1 MMIKP
6 TREELENE
14 IKELENEVKELE
26 REKEH
31 TEKAIHSITLDYIAV
46 EEIGEVLQKI
56 LDNTYI
62 TLSMAETLSI
72 KRVLKYLEIL
82 AKKLYDVY

>member
-6 TREELENE
+6 TYEELEDE
-14 IKELENEVKELE
+14 IKELENEVKEFE
-26 REKEH
+26 REKKH
-31 TEKAIHSITLDYIAV
+31 TEEAIHNITLDYIAT
-46 EEIGEVLQKI
+46 EEIGEVLQKV
-56 LDNTYI
+56 LDSTYI
-62 TLSMAETLSI
+62 ILSMAERLSI